1 MKKIKIYY
9 KFITYIMIIKQGFAW
24 KVITKLRC
32 EREDLEISVVDCDW
46 GVGIIR
52 RGKQE
57 LFKMVEDEKEIYKY
71 ETFIKYRKYMLN
83 LISAE
88 KFLELYN

>member
-1 MKKIKIYY
+1 M
-9 KFITYIMIIKQGFAW
+9 
-24 KVITKLRC
+24 
-32 EREDLEISVVDCDW
+32 SVVDCDW

-57 LFKMVEDEKEIYKY
+57 LFNMVKDKKDINKY
-71 ETFIKYRKYMLN
+71 ETFIKYRRHMLN

-88 KFLELYN
+88 KFLELTDFLGQDEYASTLIADVYQFMGFYEKENQNP